1 MENGEP
7 EHSSALDLFSSSCVV
22 SALNQ
27 KSTDERLLDLT
38 NESGMSI
45 VQRNG
50 QRIYGGPPPD
60 WKGPAPEKGCEIFCG
75 KVPRDCF
82 EDELVPIFTKVDN
95 DNIDIRA
102 CVGQLCMMCDYL
114 VQVGEIYELRLMMD
128 FSGSNR
134 GFCFVRYTTRE
145 DAKRAVKDLN
155 NFEIRPNKFLGI
167 LHSVDN
173 RKLWISGIPRNLTSD
188 QIMASYRS
196 KLRIYMYRRFTKRW
210 ALG

>member
-82 EDELVPIFTKVDN
+82 EDELVPIFTKVGFRVPLN
-95 DNIDIRA
+95 LKLKA
-102 CVGQLCMMCDYL
+102 
-114 VQVGEIYELRLMMD
+114 EL
-128 FSGSNR
+128 
-134 GFCFVRYTTRE
+134 
-145 DAKRAVKDLN
+145 
-155 NFEIRPNKFLGI
+155 
-167 LHSVDN
+167 
-173 RKLWISGIPRNLTSD
+173 
-188 QIMASYRS
+188 
-196 KLRIYMYRRFTKRW
+196 
-210 ALG
+210 

>member
-1 MENGEP
+1 MYYVSHQGSIVPGHLENGEP

-82 EDELVPIFTKVDN
+82 EDELVPIFTKVGYRGHFTTLYDV
-95 DNIDIRA
+95 R
-102 CVGQLCMMCDYL
+102 LFHYF

-196 KLRIYMYRRFTKRW
+196 KL
-210 ALG
+210 